1 MMTKNEAL
9 RIKHI
14 SQYCEEI
21 GKDCYNCLFQDCFSK
36 NEIRTAKSILG
47 DWEEKEIYYLEEACR
62 QWCDFIDEAPERK
75 TGIGFYAFYQ
85 QIKQQKEREVEK

>member
-1 MMTKNEAL
+1 MTKNEAL
-9 RIKHI
+9 KVKHI
-14 SQYCEEI
+14 SQYCREI
-21 GKDCYNCLFQDCFSK
+21 GKDCDNCLFQDCFSK
-36 NEIRTAKSILG
+36 YEIRAAKSILG

-85 QIKQQKEREVEK
+85 QIKQQKESEE